1 MRIIMQHFDGKTIIV
16 AKLLIYNED
25 TKLYL

>member
-1 MRIIMQHFDGKTIIV
+1 MRIIMQHFDGKNIIV